1 MKVAIT
7 RRACSSVWKRCKWRH
22 VGSLVPGPLAE
33 LDLLDLPR
41 ARHGELVDEGDVPGD
56 LEAGHAAATMRDH
69 LLLGERA
76 AGLELHE
83 GHRYLAEPA
92 IGSTFSP
99 PIFSMSL

>member
-1 MKVAIT
+1 MST
-7 RRACSSVWKRCKWRH
+7 WCRREGFGRRP
-22 VGSLVPGPLAE
+22 LVPGPLAE

-56 LEAGHAAATMRDH
+56 LEASHAASAMRDH

-83 GHRYLAEPA
+83 GHRDLGEPA
-92 IGSTFSP
+92 IGHADQAAALMAP
-99 PIFSMSL
+99 WLMR